1 VKRCW
6 RDRGECR
13 SASAYQG
20 GLADSAAAIRRENL
34 MDMLRGRVWKYG
46 SNINTDVIIPGR
58 YCHITDPEEL
68 AKYCMADLDPEF
80 VNKVQRGD
88 VIVAGANFGC
98 GSSREVAPL
107 SIKASGTAAVVAPS
121 FARIFYRNA
130 INMGFPIFE
139 SAEAF
144 DQIDEGDE
152 VEIDPSK
159 GKIRDLTKGTE
170 YQAAAFP
177 DFLQAIMARGGL
189 RGYAEERLAEESAP
203 TS

>member
-1 VKRCW
+1 MNT
-6 RDRGECR
+6 
-13 SASAYQG
+13 
-20 GLADSAAAIRRENL
+20 LH
-34 MDMLRGRVWKYG
+34 GRVWKYG
-46 SNINTDVIIPGR
+46 DNINTDVIIPGR
-58 YCHITDPEEL
+58 YCHITDPQEL

-80 VNKVQRGD
+80 VNKVTPGD
-88 VIVAGANFGC
+88 IIVAGPNFGC

-107 SIKASGTAAVVAPS
+107 SIKASGTVAVVAPS

-130 INMGFPIFE
+130 INIGFPIFE

-144 DQIDEGDE
+144 QEIDEGDE
-152 VEIDPSK
+152 VEIDPSA

-170 YQAAAFP
+170 FQAAAFP

-189 RGYAEERLAEESAP
+189 RGYAEERLAQGNVA